1 MKIRLIQKIKY
12 DILSSH
18 ECLVTLGYFENVEPS
33 KFLRE
38 TGAGNIFENILL
50 KNSNVSFI
58 TKRDGIRRNLR

>member
-38 TGAGNIFENILL
+38 TGAGNIFLKIATFLL
-50 KNSNVSFI
+50 SLRDMGL
-58 TKRDGIRRNLR
+58 TKI

>member
-38 TGAGNIFENILL
+38 TGAGNILL
-50 KNSNVSFI
+50 EIATFLS
-58 TKRDGIRRNLR
+58 THRDMGFAKI